1 MQLPVCADKREG
13 TLNGRCSV
21 IGAPS
26 RMTVCRT
33 AARRVPGRA
42 GARVDGFAVTE
53 DGAPLPGGPVPIG
66 PALLSLQEDPHP
78 GRRTLTPQDLAALA
92 MGAALLDVLDAAQ
105 FALLGGRM
113 PDLATL
119 GPWPVPDPLI
129 NPLIDPLIDPALGAL
144 VAALHI
150 RAMVTAALLGQD
162 ITLPS
167 D

>member
-1 MQLPVCADKREG
+1 
-13 TLNGRCSV
+13 
-21 IGAPS
+21 
-26 RMTVCRT
+26 MTVCRT
-33 AARRVPGRA
+33 AARRVPDRA

-78 GRRTLTPQDLAALA
+78 GRRTLTPQDRAALA
-92 MGAALLDVLDAAQ
+92 VGAALLDVLDAAQ
-105 FALLGGRM
+105 LALLGGRM

-119 GPWPVPDPLI
+119 GPRPVPDPLI
-129 NPLIDPLIDPALGAL
+129 NPLIDPALGAL
-144 VAALHI
+144 VAALHV

-167 D
+167 N